1 MAPDEAAPA
10 TPEEFFAGHEQAAAI
25 FAAVRAA
32 VEAIGPAEI
41 RVSRSQIAFR
51 RRTNFAFVWQ
61 PAMYLRRAAVPLVLT
76 VGLRRRDSSPRWKEI
91 VEPVP
96 YRYTHHVELHS
107 PAEVDAEVCA
117 WLREAWELAG

>member
-51 RRTNFAFVWQ
+51 RRTNFAFVW
-61 PAMYLRRAAVPLVLT
+61 
-76 VGLRRRDSSPRWKEI
+76 
-91 VEPVP
+91 
-96 YRYTHHVELHS
+96 
-107 PAEVDAEVCA
+107 
-117 WLREAWELAG
+117 